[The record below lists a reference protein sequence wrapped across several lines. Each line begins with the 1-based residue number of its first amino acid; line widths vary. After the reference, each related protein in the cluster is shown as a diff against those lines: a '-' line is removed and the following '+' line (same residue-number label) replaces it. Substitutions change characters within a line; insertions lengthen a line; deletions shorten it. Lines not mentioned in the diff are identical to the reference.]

1 MRCCR
6 RGHKAFP
13 RLPGTATVTRAEID
27 ADALLKLLLV
37 LVIAWLA
44 LEVIGEILG
53 LFAAVLGPL
62 QPLLGLVLV
71 VLIVL
76 YLTDRL

>member
-1 MRCCR
+1 
-6 RGHKAFP
+6 
-13 RLPGTATVTRAEID
+13 VTRAEID

-44 LEVIGEILG
+44 LEVVGEILG
-53 LFAAVLGPL
+53 LFAAVLGAA

-76 YLTDRL
+76 YLTGRL